1 MQQPQ
6 ANAGILSFATYITRY
21 YHDADYIGAHSH
33 TPADV
38 IRKKIGW
45 TEKNVP
51 GPGDHTV
58 EMGLR
63 ASRKTLY
70 YSGLQP
76 EDIDLVI
83 WSGEEYKEYRSW
95 PVGPKVQK
103 ELGLK
108 KAWSFDM
115 QQRCGTTVAAMKLA
129 RDMIRGDSSINNIL
143 IATGY
148 RNSDL
153 IDYNDEEARFMLY
166 LAAGGAACIVQRD
179 CPKNQILESHII
191 SDGSF
196 SGDVLVPAGGAAKP
210 MTKQALLNNEYR
222 ATCVDPEGMKKRLE
236 MKSLSNWLISIDK
249 ALEKSGYTRKD
260 IDYVAMI
267 LVKRSAHDYLMNQL
281 GVKPHQTRYL
291 GEFGHHGQ
299 NDQILSLELAIEEN
313 LVKDGDLVLVIS
325 AGIGYA
331 WDSLLIRWG
340 ENKAK

>member
-6 ANAGILSFATYITRY
+6 ASAGILSFATYITRY
-21 YHDADYIGAHSH
+21 YHDADYIAAHSH

-38 IRKKIGW
+38 IRNKIGW
-45 TEKNVP
+45 TQKNVP

-63 ASRKTLY
+63 ASRKALY
-70 YSGLQP
+70 FSGLKP
-76 EDIDLVI
+76 EEIDLVI
-83 WSGEEYKEYRSW
+83 WSGEVYKEYRSW
-95 PVGPKVQK
+95 TVGPKLQK
-103 ELGLK
+103 ELGLM

-115 QQRCGTTVAAMKLA
+115 QQRCGTTVAALKMA
-129 RDMIRGDSSINNIL
+129 RDMIRADSSINNVL

-148 RNSDL
+148 RNCDL
-153 IDYNDEEARFMLY
+153 IDYNDPEARFMLY
-166 LAAGGAACIVQRD
+166 LAAGGAACIVQRN
-179 CPKNQILESHII
+179 CLKNQILESHII

-196 SGDVLVPAGGAAKP
+196 SNDVLITVGGSAKP

-222 ATCVDPEGMKKRLE
+222 VTCQDPEGMKKRLE
-236 MKSLSNWLISIDK
+236 QKSLSNWAICIDK

-260 IDYVAMI
+260 IGYVAMI
-267 LVKRSAHDYLMNQL
+267 LVKRTAHDYVMEQL
-281 GVKPHQTRYL
+281 GVKPNQTRYL

-299 NDQILSLELAIEEN
+299 NDQILSMELAIEEN
-313 LVKDGDLVLVIS
+313 LVKDGDLVLMIS

-331 WDSLLIRWG
+331 WDAILVRWG